1 MSIEQFVIMILS
13 AGGVQLLIA
22 IASAG
27 ALRQQ
32 IVDLVIAVKTLT
44 EDVKGIQRLQ
54 TDHEGRLSHVEGR
67 LQVPRD

>member
-1 MSIEQFVIMILS
+1 MILS